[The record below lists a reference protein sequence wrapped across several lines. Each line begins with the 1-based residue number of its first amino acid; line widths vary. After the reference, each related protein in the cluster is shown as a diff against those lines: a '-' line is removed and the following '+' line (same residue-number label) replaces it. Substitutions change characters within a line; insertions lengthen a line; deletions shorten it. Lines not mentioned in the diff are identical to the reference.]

1 MDERPIPAGF
11 HGLRGDF
18 THYCQLEGVRGAFGR
33 LLMPLRTPSIWA
45 LAVYRFGR
53 WVHFGSDGIPALRRL
68 LKPVHVALFQLVRH
82 LTGIL
87 INPWTEIEEQVWL
100 ESFSPLI
107 VGAKRVGK
115 GTRIYGGVTL
125 GAGGP
130 RDARGLPTI
139 GSDVVLAPGA
149 IVTGPIRIPDHSVVG
164 PNTVISL
171 SPSGSGAWLGVPA
184 SPWKGVPEA
193 LVPAMPSRL
202 QVSDA

>member
-1 MDERPIPAGF
+1 
-11 HGLRGDF
+11 
-18 THYCQLEGVRGAFGR
+18 
-33 LLMPLRTPSIWA
+33 MPLRTPSLWA

-53 WVHFGSDGIPALRRL
+53 WLHFGQTRIPGLKL
-68 LKPVHVALFQLVRH
+68 LLGPVHLAFFQVVRH

-87 INPWTEIEEQVWL
+87 INSWTEIEEQVWL
-100 ESFSPLI
+100 ESFSPMI
-107 VGAKRVGK
+107 IGAKRVGK

-125 GAGGP
+125 GAGGS

-171 SPSGSGAWLGVPA
+171 SPSGPGAWLGVPA
-184 SPWKGVPEA
+184 SPWKGPPEA
-193 LVPAMPSRL
+193 LIPALPSRF
-202 QVSDA
+202 QVSDV